1 MPPRRFDPN
10 TVADRFT
17 KPVSE
22 ITAAPVVAESVPDVP
37 PDLPPED
44 AAGHE
49 GDDKKKFS
57 WAQLRKERNT
67 FEAELRTERQRLADL
82 ESEKQRLAEEK
93 AALAEETQKYKQE
106 AESLSETVGRLNL
119 AESPQFKQKY
129 DQKAVDIEAR
139 LAGHLTRY
147 ARVSPEEAE
156 ARAREFLTMSPADLA
171 EATSELNPSVAG
183 VILTLAGDL
192 ATLDEARNRELQ
204 NWRQTAASLG
214 VQQARENVVQTA
226 ERKLA
231 LALDAL
237 DAAAAAGNPV
247 LNSDDPEA
255 KEVAASLVEAFKGFA
270 QGATDDQLMRAAAE
284 GFTAP
289 YLYEVLNQQAETI
302 RELQNAIASRNRASA
317 PPLYPASPSAPVP
330 QAPAPA
336 SNAVPVRTAD
346 SPEQFA
352 KDFGEGIVNDMRA
365 VFQGG

>member
-67 FEAELRTERQRLADL
+67 FEAELRTERQRLLEL
-82 ESEKQRLAEEK
+82 ESEKQRLSEEK
-93 AALAEETQKYKQE
+93 ASLAEETQKYKQE

-129 DQKAVDIEAR
+129 DQKAADIETR

-156 ARAREFLTMSPADLA
+156 TRAREFLMMSPADLA

-204 NWRQTAASLG
+204 NWKQTAASLG

-317 PPLYPASPSAPVP
+317 PPLYPSSPSAPAP

-336 SNAVPVRTAD
+336 LNAVPVRTAD